1 MPRYVLTL
9 DSIHIH
15 LPRIYIPTKSVAHTT
30 FNMRLIQF
38 FDNGDYCLTSR
49 PSEIS
54 PEPLDD
60 KPFYGILSHRWGP
73 AGDEITFQELMD
85 GKRRSIRESDLARV
99 GFRKLQF
106 CQQRAAKEG
115 LRYFWIDTCCINKQD
130 QSELSYALNS
140 MFHWYKQALRC
151 YVYMSDVACTTGG
164 EAVQNM
170 TFENSQWFKRGWTLQ
185 ELIAPTSVVFYSGEG
200 TYIGS
205 KRSLEKEIHQIT
217 KIPVKALRDS
227 SSLGTFSAEERFKWT
242 HGRKTT
248 RPEDMA
254 YCLLGIYDVWMTPI
268 YADGDWQ
275 TLKSRAIEK
284 LKSEIKDKRGK
295 EEVVVIG
302 GASWSDLSAISDHR
316 LPELDQDIREYTAW
330 LLQQGYSPTTSHL
343 TETST
348 NAGRK
353 MRELLGK
360 YDVDYNDDS
369 GLHGRITTWQEP
381 WSRFLHQK
389 SSFERVRGFLDNRWW
404 IGNGSEDCHTG
415 IMAAKT
421 LMGLI
426 LWRDIKDLRQSL

>member
-1 MPRYVLTL
+1 
-9 DSIHIH
+9 
-15 LPRIYIPTKSVAHTT
+15 
-30 FNMRLIQF
+30 MRLIQF

-73 AGDEITFQELMD
+73 AGDEITYQELMD

-164 EAVQNM
+164 EAIQNM

-185 ELIAPTSVVFYSGEG
+185 ELIAPTSVVFYSREG

-227 SSLGTFSAEERFKWT
+227 SSLSTFSAEERFRWT

-248 RPEDMA
+248 RPEDTA

-268 YADGDWQ
+268 YADGDWE
-275 TLKSRAIEK
+275 TLKSRAIEG

-343 TETST
+343 TQTST

-353 MRELLGK
+353 MREMLGK

-404 IGNGSEDCHTG
+404 IGNGSEYCHTG

-426 LWRDIKDLRQSL
+426 LWRDIKDLR